1 MISDLGGRRAEFP
14 LDKCG
19 IFSGHEASDS
29 SQHCPLVHFRSIV
42 DTWIGCSVL
51 LAQRLQTAHCTCRSL
66 CLDFVESY
74 GFAEFDLESHM
85 VDRVIGLYPRPVLR
99 YLPDQ
104 WSSGEFVTLERYAA
118 EMAVEI
124 GDLLIMSF
132 EYGPYIFSIG
142 CHSLSHA

>member
-1 MISDLGGRRAEFP
+1 
-14 LDKCG
+14 
-19 IFSGHEASDS
+19 
-29 SQHCPLVHFRSIV
+29 
-42 DTWIGCSVL
+42 
-51 LAQRLQTAHCTCRSL
+51 
-66 CLDFVESY
+66 
-74 GFAEFDLESHM
+74 M
-85 VDRVIGLYPRPVLR
+85 VDGVIGLYPRPVLR